1 MDEDARVAALEE
13 VPPDGSL
20 LFTVRDGFDREEAIL
35 VRLGDEPDAD
45 DIAAW
50 RNYCQHWTDVRL
62 DKGSGVTL
70 REGDIVCGK
79 HGASFRPDDGYCTF
93 GPCEGAYLDE
103 IEIAVENGAVYLVD
117 ERYEFDGLGPSGEY
131 DLSSTGRIDFTG
143 T

>member
-1 MDEDARVAALEE
+1 MDEDARIAAVEE
-13 VPPDGSL
+13 LPAEGSL

-35 VRLGDEPDAD
+35 VALAD
-45 DIAAW
+45 GVAAW

-70 REGDIVCGK
+70 REGEIVCGK
-79 HGASFRPDDGYCTF
+79 HGATFRPDDGYCTF

-103 IEIAVENGAVYLVD
+103 IEVTVADGAVYLTD
-117 ERYEFDGLGPSGEY
+117 ERYAFDGLGPSGEH